1 MFSPVHTRSTDKRV
15 SQAETVTAYGLE
27 FMAMEFYLKQQRW
40 ANAQCPPLPRDSAD
54 RGGATGGGVRQRFRV
69 ELQITVCFPIFP
81 YSYDLRK

>member
-40 ANAQCPPLPRDSAD
+40 ANAQCPPLPR
-54 RGGATGGGVRQRFRV
+54 GARLGEMPQAEGFGNGLGLRV
-69 ELQITVCFPIFP
+69 
-81 YSYDLRK
+81 